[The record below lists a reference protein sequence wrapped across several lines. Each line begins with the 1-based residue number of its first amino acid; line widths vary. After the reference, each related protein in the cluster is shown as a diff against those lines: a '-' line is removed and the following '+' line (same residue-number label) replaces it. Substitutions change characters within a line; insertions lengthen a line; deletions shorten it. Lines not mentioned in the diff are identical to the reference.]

1 MKQNPS
7 LQTVKNAEALSCLPQ
22 DFLQLLRCA
31 LVSALQEAALLTE
44 TQVQQVQKA
53 LSFHVDSGET
63 E

>member
-7 LQTVKNAEALSCLPQ
+7 LQTAKNAEALSCLPQ

-44 TQVQQVQKA
+44 SQAQQVQKA
-53 LSFHVDSGET
+53 LSFYVDSGET
-63 E
+63 G

>member
-44 TQVQQVQKA
+44 AQAQQVHNA
-53 LSFHVDSGET
+53 LGFSLHTGET